1 MSTINNYEHY
11 GDCTIIDKNRMI
23 HHTNCPH
30 YNNNSNNITV
40 NNNQRI
46 RIKRPKSALGPF
58 FQQGTSFNFT
68 NIVPSGI
75 TQSTSYSSSNSSTTP
90 TSSSNNS
97 GHNSF
102 FKQISHKQDKYSYFS
117 KKDEDGNHNSES
129 KPNRSSSTSS
139 SSSNSNSNNLNS
151 SYMALKKNFKL
162 GSSSIQA
169 PLLNKNFHNFSF
181 LNPNH
186 QVKNQNH
193 KIYLFNRQ
201 RYFI

>member
-1 MSTINNYEHY
+1 MTTINNYEHY
-11 GDCTIIDKNRMI
+11 DDCTIIDKNRMI

-30 YNNNSNNITV
+30 YNNPNNISI
-40 NNNQRI
+40 NSNNQRI

-58 FQQGTSFNFT
+58 FQHGSSFNFT

-75 TQSTSYSSSNSSTTP
+75 TQSTSYSSSNSATTP
-90 TSSSNNS
+90 SNSSNNNS

-117 KKDEDGNHNSES
+117 KKDDEGSHNSES
-129 KPNRSSSTSS
+129 KSNRSSSTSS
-139 SSSNSNSNNLNS
+139 SNPNSNNLNS

-169 PLLNKNFHNFSF
+169 PLLNKNFHNFNF
-181 LNPNH
+181 LNPN